1 MWACTFLD
9 IWVRIDPLNRQETL
23 DVAGTPRM
31 LPATSFVL
39 TAASPRRFPC
49 SHCAPSVTSMR
60 LLPGAVEHWEPTVLL
75 LVDQRGGHLFG
86 QRVDFKREHRW
97 MDS

>member
-1 MWACTFLD
+1 
-9 IWVRIDPLNRQETL
+9 
-23 DVAGTPRM
+23 M
-31 LPATSFVL
+31 L
-39 TAASPRRFPC
+39 
-49 SHCAPSVTSMR
+49 